1 MIALSAESGFAAQK
15 GKPKAAPSTKA
26 SQQQIEQYT
35 RLQIFLDN
43 ANFGP
48 GKIDGHDG
56 AFTRKALALY
66 RKSQGQPDEPAA
78 ANPKAPPVTTGLD
91 LQSIQPVFL
100 EYEITKEDAATVG
113 TLPSGPEAQSKVKS
127 LPYATLAEA
136 IAEKFHCD
144 LGFLKKL
151 NAGKAEH
158 LKIGD
163 KVLVPNV
170 KPFEI
175 ARGEE
180 R

>member
-1 MIALSAESGFAAQK
+1 M
-15 GKPKAAPSTKA
+15 
-26 SQQQIEQYT
+26 
-35 RLQIFLDN
+35 
-43 ANFGP
+43 
-48 GKIDGHDG
+48 
-56 AFTRKALALY
+56 
-66 RKSQGQPDEPAA
+66 
-78 ANPKAPPVTTGLD
+78 
-91 LQSIQPVFL
+91 
-100 EYEITKEDAATVG
+100 G

-158 LKIGD
+158 LEAEN

-175 ARGEE
+175 AEVKALKPGAEATAAAGNENDQPLRRHPTRPTHLRAMLNTTRKRSPAEAKGEQAK
-180 R
+180 RSRRPRSRSTSAWPRAC